1 MDYPYWRIYRL
12 FHTRKAEAI
21 KALLG
26 PSIVAKSDQDMKEI
40 VDSIG
45 RLTYKYECPISRLK
59 EAYFSS
65 LSGAVLW
72 NPILL
77 KAALYSSETIE
88 APKEAREYEIKIA
101 NTGHYLIAT
110 WIRDRIE
117 RIEEEDR
124 LRKERDDAFE
134 KMVGATM
141 EQIKESAEAKLLKP
155 LAPCLGKGNNLEN
168 KVYKIAEDLVN
179 YIEYYYKPMDDLG
192 RREAIIY
199 CCILLIKFRSD
210 YSNELYVSDLC
221 DRVFIVVVDALTP
234 MDMDYDEFFRL
245 FNQRV
250 IYWSDPYY
258 PMEDLWRSFY
268 VEPFM
273 DLSKETTGEE
283 PSDEE
288 LKQFSEVILSMKVR
302 ILSKHGDYREMPGN
316 TKALNPG
323 LMKECGL
330 TQLAIDNLTGSPE
343 PEAKP
348 LVIKPDYSIYVQY
361 EDYKCKFEFSPI
373 EKAIYLL
380 YWNHPEGIAFK
391 GLVDYKAELTD
402 LYKKISRR
410 TSKEA
415 IEKTISR
422 LINPYDNSINEKCAR
437 IKKAIEESVPKELVH
452 WYIISGEK
460 GGVRKIVMKRE
471 M

>member
-26 PSIVAKSDQDMKEI
+26 TSIVEKSDQDMKEI

-72 NPILL
+72 NPIFL
-77 KAALYSSETIE
+77 KAALYSCETIE
-88 APKEAREYEIKIA
+88 APKEAREYGIKLA
-101 NTGHYLIAT
+101 NTGQFLIAT
-110 WIRDRIE
+110 WIRNRIE
-117 RIEEEDR
+117 SIEEEDR
-124 LRKERDDAFE
+124 KRKELNDRFE
-134 KMVGATM
+134 KMTGITT
-141 EQIKESAEAKLLKP
+141 EQAREELEARLIKP
-155 LAPCLGKGNNLEN
+155 LAPYLGKGNNLEN
-168 KVYKIAEDLVN
+168 RVYKIAEDLVN

-221 DRVFIVVVDALTP
+221 DRVFIIVVDALTP

-273 DLSKETTGEE
+273 DLSKETTGKE

-316 TKALNPG
+316 TKALDLG
-323 LMKECGL
+323 VMKECG
-330 TQLAIDNLTGSPE
+330 
-343 PEAKP
+343 
-348 LVIKPDYSIYVQY
+348 VIGNFACTFFGKGKWTFFRKV
-361 EDYKCKFEFSPI
+361 KC
-373 EKAIYLL
+373 
-380 YWNHPEGIAFK
+380 
-391 GLVDYKAELTD
+391 
-402 LYKKISRR
+402 
-410 TSKEA
+410 TS
-415 IEKTISR
+415 
-422 LINPYDNSINEKCAR
+422 
-437 IKKAIEESVPKELVH
+437 
-452 WYIISGEK
+452 
-460 GGVRKIVMKRE
+460 
-471 M
+471 